1 MVFSTHKRAHT
12 ITPDVEERLYPY
24 LGGILRERRC
34 VAVAINGVAD
44 HVHIPTR
51 YPPDL
56 SHSDMLR
63 HVKGRSS
70 AWLGETFVSWRG
82 WQEGFGGFTVST
94 SLVPRIEAYIVG
106 QKERHRAQSFEQEVE
121 ELHVIHGME
130 FVREDVF
137 D

>member
-1 MVFSTHKRAHT
+1 MVFSTHKRAPT
-12 ITPDVEERLYPY
+12 ITPCVEERLYPY
-24 LGGILRERRC
+24 LGGILLERRC

-44 HVHIPTR
+44 HVHILTR

-70 AWLGETFVSWRG
+70 SWMGDTCPAWRG

-94 SLVPRIEAYIVG
+94 SLVPKIEAYIVG